1 MSFVLI
7 LIRLPFVNA
16 AKIAH
21 LTKLGNKTWEKS
33 KVFRLPCHF
42 VKTPYLAKDLMYLS
56 AKSKIIVNTHIMKE
70 NENVNNQDDALKDTV
85 NPDMESK
92 QEPVD
97 EQPKQEEAK
106 EASNDKVS
114 DKKSKRFKIR
124 HTQEKA
130 LEEEKA
136 KYAELNDKYLRLFS
150 EFDNFRKRTAKEKL
164 DLTVTASENVI
175 KDILPVLD
183 DFERALQNMEK
194 NGNEADL
201 QGVTLIF
208 NKLKDTLKKKGLEE
222 IDARGADFNTDEH
235 EALTMIPAPE
245 EDKKGK
251 VLDVIQKGYKLNGKV
266 IRFARV
272 VVGN

>member
-1 MSFVLI
+1 MS
-7 LIRLPFVNA
+7 
-16 AKIAH
+16 
-21 LTKLGNKTWEKS
+21 E
-33 KVFRLPCHF
+33 
-42 VKTPYLAKDLMYLS
+42 
-56 AKSKIIVNTHIMKE
+56 KE
-70 NENVNNQDDALKDTV
+70 NANNQDDALKDTV
-85 NPDMESK
+85 TPDVDAQQES
-92 QEPVD
+92 VD
-97 EQPKQEEAK
+97 EQPKQEESSETEETK
-106 EASNDKVS
+106 GDNVS
-114 DKKSKRFKIR
+114 EKKSKRFKVR
-124 HTQEKA
+124 HAQEKA

-164 DLTVTASENVI
+164 DLTATASESVI
-175 KDILPVLD
+175 RDILPVLD

-194 NGNEADL
+194 NGNEADM

-208 NKLKDTLKKKGLEE
+208 NKLKDTLRKKGLEE
-222 IDARGADFNTDEH
+222 IEAMGADFNTDEH

>member
-1 MSFVLI
+1 M
-7 LIRLPFVNA
+7 
-16 AKIAH
+16 
-21 LTKLGNKTWEKS
+21 T
-33 KVFRLPCHF
+33 
-42 VKTPYLAKDLMYLS
+42 
-56 AKSKIIVNTHIMKE
+56 E
-70 NENVNNQDDALKDTV
+70 NENVKNQDDALKDTV
-85 NPDMESK
+85 NPDMENH
-92 QEPVD
+92 QEPVE
-97 EQPKQEEAK
+97 EQPVDEKKEESA
-106 EASNDKVS
+106 DKVS

-124 HTQEKA
+124 HAQEKA

-222 IDARGADFNTDEH
+222 IEAMGVEFNTDEH

>member
-1 MSFVLI
+1 M
-7 LIRLPFVNA
+7 
-16 AKIAH
+16 
-21 LTKLGNKTWEKS
+21 
-33 KVFRLPCHF
+33 
-42 VKTPYLAKDLMYLS
+42 KD
-56 AKSKIIVNTHIMKE
+56 
-70 NENVNNQDDALKDTV
+70 NENVKNQDDILKDV
-85 NPDMESK
+85 VDSGMENN
-92 QEPVD
+92 QEPVE
-97 EQPKQEEAK
+97 EQPANESNEAP
-106 EASNDKVS
+106 ADTVS

-124 HTQEKA
+124 HANDKKA

-136 KYAELNDKYLRLFS
+136 KFAELNDKYLRLFS
-150 EFDNFRKRTAKEKL
+150 EFDNHRKRTAKEKL
-164 DLTVTASENVI
+164 DLTATASENVI

-222 IDARGADFNTDEH
+222 IEAMDADFNTDEH

>member
-1 MSFVLI
+1 M
-7 LIRLPFVNA
+7 N
-16 AKIAH
+16 
-21 LTKLGNKTWEKS
+21 
-33 KVFRLPCHF
+33 
-42 VKTPYLAKDLMYLS
+42 
-56 AKSKIIVNTHIMKE
+56 E

-85 NPDMESK
+85 NPDLEQNQVSV
-92 QEPVD
+92 E
-97 EQPKQEEAK
+97 EQPKQDEKHE
-106 EASNDKVS
+106 DKTESDDKGS
-114 DKKSKRFKIR
+114 DKKSRRFKMR
-124 HTQEKA
+124 HAQEKA

-208 NKLKDTLKKKGLEE
+208 NKLKDTLRKKGLEE
-222 IDARGADFNTDEH
+222 IVAMDAEFNTDEH
-235 EALTMIPAPE
+235 EALTLIPAPDE
-245 EDKKGK
+245 SKKGK

>member
-1 MSFVLI
+1 M
-7 LIRLPFVNA
+7 
-16 AKIAH
+16 
-21 LTKLGNKTWEKS
+21 
-33 KVFRLPCHF
+33 
-42 VKTPYLAKDLMYLS
+42 
-56 AKSKIIVNTHIMKE
+56 
-70 NENVNNQDDALKDTV
+70 KDTV
-85 NPDMESK
+85 KPDIESK
-92 QEPVD
+92 QERPQAETNEV
-97 EQPKQEEAK
+97 PIEETK
-106 EASNDKVS
+106 ETPNDTVS
-114 DKKSKRFKIR
+114 DKKTKRFRIR
-124 HTQEKA
+124 HAQEKA

-136 KYAELNDKYLRLFS
+136 KFAELNDKHLRLQA

-164 DLTVTASENVI
+164 DLTATASESVI
-175 KDILPVLD
+175 KDILPVFD

-222 IDARGADFNTDEH
+222 IEAMGADFNTDEH

>member
-1 MSFVLI
+1 M
-7 LIRLPFVNA
+7 
-16 AKIAH
+16 
-21 LTKLGNKTWEKS
+21 E
-33 KVFRLPCHF
+33 
-42 VKTPYLAKDLMYLS
+42 
-56 AKSKIIVNTHIMKE
+56 E
-70 NENVNNQDDALKDTV
+70 NENVKNQDDALKETV
-85 NPDMESK
+85 NPDMENK
-92 QEPVD
+92 QEPAE
-97 EQPKQEEAK
+97 EQTAHEKKEEA
-106 EASNDKVS
+106 ADKVS

-124 HTQEKA
+124 HAAEKA

-150 EFDNFRKRTAKEKL
+150 EFDNHRKRTAKEKL
-164 DLTVTASENVI
+164 DLMATASENVI

-222 IDARGADFNTDEH
+222 IEAMNAEFNTDEH

>member
-1 MSFVLI
+1 
-7 LIRLPFVNA
+7 
-16 AKIAH
+16 
-21 LTKLGNKTWEKS
+21 
-33 KVFRLPCHF
+33 
-42 VKTPYLAKDLMYLS
+42 
-56 AKSKIIVNTHIMKE
+56 MKE

-85 NPDMESK
+85 NADLENK
-92 QEPVD
+92 QETVEEQPKQD
-97 EQPKQEEAK
+97 EQPKENEETH
-106 EASNDKVS
+106 DKGS

-124 HTQEKA
+124 HAAEKA
-130 LEEEKA
+130 LEEA
-136 KYAELNDKYLRLFS
+136 KGKFAELNDKHLRLQA

-164 DLTVTASENVI
+164 DLTATASENVI

-194 NGNEADL
+194 NCNESDI
-201 QGVTLIF
+201 QGVTLIY

-222 IDARGADFNTDEH
+222 IEAMDADFNTDEH

>member
-1 MSFVLI
+1 M
-7 LIRLPFVNA
+7 
-16 AKIAH
+16 
-21 LTKLGNKTWEKS
+21 E
-33 KVFRLPCHF
+33 
-42 VKTPYLAKDLMYLS
+42 
-56 AKSKIIVNTHIMKE
+56 E
-70 NENVNNQDDALKDTV
+70 NENVKNQDDALNDTV
-85 NPDMESK
+85 NPDIENK
-92 QEPVD
+92 QEQTQAEPN
-97 EQPKQEEAK
+97 EASSEENK
-106 EASNDKVS
+106 EAGNDTVS
-114 DKKSKRFKIR
+114 DKKSKKFKIR
-124 HTQEKA
+124 HAQEKA
-130 LEEEKA
+130 MEEAKA

-150 EFDNFRKRTAKEKL
+150 EFDNHRKRTAKEKL
-164 DLTVTASENVI
+164 EMSATAAENVI

-208 NKLKDTLKKKGLEE
+208 NKLKTVLKNKGLEE
-222 IDARGADFNTDEH
+222 IEAMDTEFNTDEH
-235 EALTMIPAPE
+235 EALTMIPAPD

>member
-1 MSFVLI
+1 MT
-7 LIRLPFVNA
+7 N
-16 AKIAH
+16 
-21 LTKLGNKTWEKS
+21 
-33 KVFRLPCHF
+33 
-42 VKTPYLAKDLMYLS
+42 D
-56 AKSKIIVNTHIMKE
+56 E
-70 NENVNNQDDALKDTV
+70 NIKNQDDTLNDNV
-85 NPDMESK
+85 NPEMEK
-92 QEPVD
+92 EQESI
-97 EQPKQEEAK
+97 EGQTYEENQ
-106 EASNDKVS
+106 EASADTVS

-124 HTQEKA
+124 HSNDKEA

-136 KYAELNDKYLRLFS
+136 KFAELNDKYLRLFS
-150 EFDNFRKRTAKEKL
+150 EFDNHRKRTAKEKL
-164 DLTVTASENVI
+164 DLTATASENVI
-175 KDILPVLD
+175 KDILPVFD

-194 NGNEADL
+194 NGNEADA
-201 QGVTLIF
+201 QGVRLIF

-222 IDARGADFNTDEH
+222 IDAMDAEFNTDEH

>member
-1 MSFVLI
+1 M
-7 LIRLPFVNA
+7 
-16 AKIAH
+16 
-21 LTKLGNKTWEKS
+21 TK
-33 KVFRLPCHF
+33 
-42 VKTPYLAKDLMYLS
+42 
-56 AKSKIIVNTHIMKE
+56 
-70 NENVNNQDDALKDTV
+70 NENVNNQDDVLKDTV
-85 NPDMESK
+85 NPDVENNQK
-92 QEPVD
+92 TIE
-97 EQPKQEEAK
+97 EQPKQDEKHE
-106 EASNDKVS
+106 DKTESDDKGS
-114 DKKSKRFKIR
+114 DKKSRRFKMR
-124 HTQEKA
+124 HAQEKA

-222 IDARGADFNTDEH
+222 IDAMDAEFNTDEH
-235 EALTMIPAPE
+235 EALTLIPAPDE
-245 EDKKGK
+245 SKKGK

>member
-1 MSFVLI
+1 M
-7 LIRLPFVNA
+7 
-16 AKIAH
+16 
-21 LTKLGNKTWEKS
+21 NK
-33 KVFRLPCHF
+33 
-42 VKTPYLAKDLMYLS
+42 
-56 AKSKIIVNTHIMKE
+56 
-70 NENVNNQDDALKDTV
+70 NENVNNQDDAMNGTA
-85 NPDMESK
+85 NPDMEST
-92 QEPVD
+92 QEHGE
-97 EQPKQEEAK
+97 EQPKQEENTVVEETK
-106 EASNDKVS
+106 SDNVS
-114 DKKSKRFKIR
+114 EKKPKRFKIR
-124 HTQEKA
+124 HAQEKA

-150 EFDNFRKRTAKEKL
+150 EFDNYRKRTAKEKI
-164 DLTVTASENVI
+164 DLTATASESVI

-194 NGNEADL
+194 NGNETDI

-208 NKLKDTLKKKGLEE
+208 NKLKDMLKKKGLEE
-222 IDARGADFNTDEH
+222 IEAMGAEFNTDEH

>member
-1 MSFVLI
+1 M
-7 LIRLPFVNA
+7 
-16 AKIAH
+16 
-21 LTKLGNKTWEKS
+21 T
-33 KVFRLPCHF
+33 
-42 VKTPYLAKDLMYLS
+42 
-56 AKSKIIVNTHIMKE
+56 E
-70 NENVNNQDDALKDTV
+70 NENVKNQDDALKDTV
-85 NPDMESK
+85 NPDMENK
-92 QEPVD
+92 QEPVE
-97 EQPKQEEAK
+97 EQPNNEKKEEPA
-106 EASNDKVS
+106 DKVS

-124 HTQEKA
+124 HAQEKA
-130 LEEEKA
+130 GEEEKA

-164 DLTVTASENVI
+164 DLTVTASESVI

-222 IDARGADFNTDEH
+222 IEAMDADFNTDEH

>member
-1 MSFVLI
+1 MS
-7 LIRLPFVNA
+7 
-16 AKIAH
+16 
-21 LTKLGNKTWEKS
+21 
-33 KVFRLPCHF
+33 
-42 VKTPYLAKDLMYLS
+42 
-56 AKSKIIVNTHIMKE
+56 E
-70 NENVNNQDDALKDTV
+70 NENVNNQDDAIYDIV
-85 NPDMESK
+85 NPDLDENQEPIVVEEK
-92 QEPVD
+92 QE
-97 EQPKQEEAK
+97 ETTEAK
-106 EASNDKVS
+106 EAPSDNVS

-124 HTQEKA
+124 HAQEKA

-136 KYAELNDKYLRLFS
+136 KYAELNDKFLRLFS

-164 DLTVTASENVI
+164 DLTATASENVI

-183 DFERALQNMEK
+183 DFERAIQNMEK

-222 IDARGADFNTDEH
+222 IEAMDAEFNTDEH

>member
-1 MSFVLI
+1 MT
-7 LIRLPFVNA
+7 N
-16 AKIAH
+16 
-21 LTKLGNKTWEKS
+21 
-33 KVFRLPCHF
+33 
-42 VKTPYLAKDLMYLS
+42 D
-56 AKSKIIVNTHIMKE
+56 E
-70 NENVNNQDDALKDTV
+70 NIKNQDDTLNDNV
-85 NPDMESK
+85 NPEMEK
-92 QEPVD
+92 EQESI
-97 EQPKQEEAK
+97 EGQTYEENQ
-106 EASNDKVS
+106 EASADTVS

-124 HTQEKA
+124 HSNDKKA

-136 KYAELNDKYLRLFS
+136 KFAELNDKYLRLFS
-150 EFDNFRKRTAKEKL
+150 EFDNHRKRTAKEKL
-164 DLTVTASENVI
+164 DLTATASENVI
-175 KDILPVLD
+175 KDILPVFD

-194 NGNEADL
+194 NGNEADA
-201 QGVTLIF
+201 QGVRLIF

-222 IDARGADFNTDEH
+222 IDAMDAEFNTDEH

>member
-1 MSFVLI
+1 M
-7 LIRLPFVNA
+7 
-16 AKIAH
+16 
-21 LTKLGNKTWEKS
+21 
-33 KVFRLPCHF
+33 
-42 VKTPYLAKDLMYLS
+42 
-56 AKSKIIVNTHIMKE
+56 
-70 NENVNNQDDALKDTV
+70 KDTV
-85 NPDMESK
+85 NPDIESN
-92 QEPVD
+92 QERPQAETNEV
-97 EQPKQEEAK
+97 PIEETK
-106 EASNDKVS
+106 ETPNDTVS
-114 DKKSKRFKIR
+114 DKKSKRFRIR
-124 HTQEKA
+124 HAQEKA
-130 LEEEKA
+130 IEEEKA
-136 KYAELNDKYLRLFS
+136 KFAELNDKHLRLQA

-164 DLTVTASENVI
+164 DLTATASESVI
-175 KDILPVLD
+175 KDILPVFD

-222 IDARGADFNTDEH
+222 IEAMGVDFNTDEH

>member
-1 MSFVLI
+1 M
-7 LIRLPFVNA
+7 
-16 AKIAH
+16 
-21 LTKLGNKTWEKS
+21 T
-33 KVFRLPCHF
+33 
-42 VKTPYLAKDLMYLS
+42 
-56 AKSKIIVNTHIMKE
+56 E
-70 NENVNNQDDALKDTV
+70 NENVKNQDDALKDTV
-85 NPDMESK
+85 NPNMENK
-92 QEPVD
+92 QEPVEEQSTD
-97 EQPKQEEAK
+97 EKKEESA
-106 EASNDKVS
+106 DKVS

-124 HTQEKA
+124 HAQEKA

-175 KDILPVLD
+175 KEILPVLD

-222 IDARGADFNTDEH
+222 IEAMGAEFNTDEH

>member
-1 MSFVLI
+1 M
-7 LIRLPFVNA
+7 
-16 AKIAH
+16 
-21 LTKLGNKTWEKS
+21 EK
-33 KVFRLPCHF
+33 
-42 VKTPYLAKDLMYLS
+42 
-56 AKSKIIVNTHIMKE
+56 
-70 NENVNNQDDALKDTV
+70 NENVKNQDDALKDTV
-85 NPDMESK
+85 NPDMENK
-92 QEPVD
+92 QEPAE
-97 EQPKQEEAK
+97 EQTAHEKKEEA
-106 EASNDKVS
+106 ADKVS

-124 HTQEKA
+124 HAAEKA

-150 EFDNFRKRTAKEKL
+150 EFDNHRKRTAKEKL
-164 DLTVTASENVI
+164 DLTATASENVI

-222 IDARGADFNTDEH
+222 IEAMNAEFNTDEH

>member
-1 MSFVLI
+1 M
-7 LIRLPFVNA
+7 
-16 AKIAH
+16 
-21 LTKLGNKTWEKS
+21 TQ
-33 KVFRLPCHF
+33 
-42 VKTPYLAKDLMYLS
+42 
-56 AKSKIIVNTHIMKE
+56 

-85 NPDMESK
+85 NPDMENG
-92 QEPVD
+92 QGNAD
-97 EQPKQEEAK
+97 EQPKQEEATVAK
-106 EASNDKVS
+106 EATSDTVS
-114 DKKSKRFKIR
+114 DKKSKRFKVR
-124 HTQEKA
+124 HAQEKA

-175 KDILPVLD
+175 KDILPVFD

-194 NGNEADL
+194 NGNEADI

-222 IDARGADFNTDEH
+222 IEATDADFNTDEH
-235 EALTMIPAPE
+235 EALTMIPAPDE
-245 EDKKGK
+245 SKKGK
-251 VLDVIQKGYKLNGKV
+251 VMDVIQKGYKLNGKV

>member
-1 MSFVLI
+1 
-7 LIRLPFVNA
+7 
-16 AKIAH
+16 
-21 LTKLGNKTWEKS
+21 
-33 KVFRLPCHF
+33 
-42 VKTPYLAKDLMYLS
+42 
-56 AKSKIIVNTHIMKE
+56 MKE
-70 NENVNNQDDALKDTV
+70 NENVKNQDDASKDTV
-85 NPDMESK
+85 NADLENN
-92 QEPVD
+92 QEPVE
-97 EQPKQEEAK
+97 EQPKHDEKPEDK
-106 EASNDKVS
+106 TEPNDKGS

-124 HTQEKA
+124 HAAEKA
-130 LEEEKA
+130 LEEA
-136 KYAELNDKYLRLFS
+136 KGKFAELNDKHLRLQA

-164 DLTVTASENVI
+164 DLMATASENVI

-194 NGNEADL
+194 NGNESDI
-201 QGVTLIF
+201 QGVTLIY

-222 IDARGADFNTDEH
+222 IEAMGVEFNTDEH

>member
-1 MSFVLI
+1 M
-7 LIRLPFVNA
+7 N
-16 AKIAH
+16 
-21 LTKLGNKTWEKS
+21 
-33 KVFRLPCHF
+33 
-42 VKTPYLAKDLMYLS
+42 D
-56 AKSKIIVNTHIMKE
+56 

-85 NPDMESK
+85 NPNM
-92 QEPVD
+92 
-97 EQPKQEEAK
+97 EEAQETAKPQAEETQTTEEK
-106 EASNDKVS
+106 ESEADNKA

-124 HTQEKA
+124 HNQEKA

-136 KYAELNDKYLRLFS
+136 KYAELNDKFLRLFS

-164 DLTVTASENVI
+164 DLTATASENVI

-222 IDARGADFNTDEH
+222 IEAMDAEFNTDEH

-245 EDKKGK
+245 EEKKGK

>member
-1 MSFVLI
+1 MEE
-7 LIRLPFVNA
+7 N
-16 AKIAH
+16 
-21 LTKLGNKTWEKS
+21 
-33 KVFRLPCHF
+33 
-42 VKTPYLAKDLMYLS
+42 KDL
-56 AKSKIIVNTHIMKE
+56 
-70 NENVNNQDDALKDTV
+70 NNQDDALKDNVNADLENNQETV
-85 NPDMESK
+85 E
-92 QEPVD
+92 
-97 EQPKQEEAK
+97 EQPKQDEKPEDNT
-106 EASNDKVS
+106 EPNDKGS

-124 HTQEKA
+124 HAQEKA

-194 NGNEADL
+194 NGNEADM

-222 IDARGADFNTDEH
+222 IEAMDVEFNTDEH
-235 EALTMIPAPE
+235 EALTMIPAPDE
-245 EDKKGK
+245 SKKGK

>member
-1 MSFVLI
+1 M
-7 LIRLPFVNA
+7 
-16 AKIAH
+16 
-21 LTKLGNKTWEKS
+21 E
-33 KVFRLPCHF
+33 
-42 VKTPYLAKDLMYLS
+42 
-56 AKSKIIVNTHIMKE
+56 E
-70 NENVNNQDDALKDTV
+70 NENVMNQDDALKDTV
-85 NPDMESK
+85 KPNMENG
-92 QEPVD
+92 QDPVE
-97 EQPKQEEAK
+97 EQPQQEAETGEKA
-106 EASNDKVS
+106 EENDKGS

-124 HTQEKA
+124 HAQEKA
-130 LEEEKA
+130 IEEAKA
-136 KYAELNDKYLRLFS
+136 KFAELNDKHLRLQA

-194 NGNEADL
+194 NGNEADM

-222 IDARGADFNTDEH
+222 IEAMGAEFNTDEH

>member
-1 MSFVLI
+1 M
-7 LIRLPFVNA
+7 
-16 AKIAH
+16 
-21 LTKLGNKTWEKS
+21 EK
-33 KVFRLPCHF
+33 
-42 VKTPYLAKDLMYLS
+42 Y
-56 AKSKIIVNTHIMKE
+56 
-70 NENVNNQDDALKDTV
+70 ENVKNQDDALKDTV
-85 NPDMESK
+85 NPDMENK
-92 QEPVD
+92 QEPAE
-97 EQPKQEEAK
+97 EQTAHEKKEEA
-106 EASNDKVS
+106 ADKVS

-124 HTQEKA
+124 HAAEKA

-150 EFDNFRKRTAKEKL
+150 EFDNHRKRTAKEKL
-164 DLTVTASENVI
+164 DLTATASENVI

-222 IDARGADFNTDEH
+222 IEAMNAEFNTDEH

>member
-1 MSFVLI
+1 M
-7 LIRLPFVNA
+7 
-16 AKIAH
+16 
-21 LTKLGNKTWEKS
+21 T
-33 KVFRLPCHF
+33 
-42 VKTPYLAKDLMYLS
+42 
-56 AKSKIIVNTHIMKE
+56 E
-70 NENVNNQDDALKDTV
+70 NENVKNQDDALKDTV

-92 QEPVD
+92 QEPVE
-97 EQPKQEEAK
+97 EQPVNEKKEESA
-106 EASNDKVS
+106 DKVS

-124 HTQEKA
+124 HAQEKA

-201 QGVTLIF
+201 QGVTLIY

-222 IDARGADFNTDEH
+222 IEAMGAEFNTDEH

>member
-1 MSFVLI
+1 M
-7 LIRLPFVNA
+7 
-16 AKIAH
+16 
-21 LTKLGNKTWEKS
+21 
-33 KVFRLPCHF
+33 
-42 VKTPYLAKDLMYLS
+42 
-56 AKSKIIVNTHIMKE
+56 
-70 NENVNNQDDALKDTV
+70 KDTV
-85 NPDMESK
+85 EPGIDSK
-92 QEPVD
+92 QEQSQTTTNEVPI
-97 EQPKQEEAK
+97 EENK
-106 EASNDKVS
+106 TSSDDTIS

-124 HTQEKA
+124 HAQEKA

-136 KYAELNDKYLRLFS
+136 KLAELNDKHLRLQA
-150 EFDNFRKRTAKEKL
+150 EFDNFRKRTAKEKI
-164 DLTVTASENVI
+164 DLTVTASESVI

-194 NGNEADL
+194 NGNEADM
-201 QGVTLIF
+201 QGVKLIF
-208 NKLKDTLKKKGLEE
+208 NKLKDTLRKKGLEE
-222 IDARGADFNTDEH
+222 IEAMDAEFNTDEH

>member
-1 MSFVLI
+1 M
-7 LIRLPFVNA
+7 N
-16 AKIAH
+16 
-21 LTKLGNKTWEKS
+21 
-33 KVFRLPCHF
+33 
-42 VKTPYLAKDLMYLS
+42 
-56 AKSKIIVNTHIMKE
+56 E

-85 NPDMESK
+85 TPDMENK
-92 QEPVD
+92 QEAVE
-97 EQPKQEEAK
+97 EQPQQNEQPE
-106 EASNDKVS
+106 DKADPSDKGS

-124 HTQEKA
+124 HAQEKA
-130 LEEEKA
+130 LEEAKA
-136 KYAELNDKYLRLFS
+136 KFAEINDKHLRLQA

-164 DLTVTASENVI
+164 DLTATASENVI

-194 NGNEADL
+194 NGNEADM

-222 IDARGADFNTDEH
+222 IEAMDAEFNTDEH